1 MYAHIYE
8 YHIFDG
14 RTFEHSRLKSMPTPR
29 FSPNPLRPT
38 SQKLGA
44 LKPPLVE
51 FKRAVSPVRRVL
63 MALARRLFQICTTA
77 IAEAL
82 AREDLTPLQYAVM
95 AYVEGEPDI
104 DQNGLAARLG
114 VDRNNASLLVEQLEA
129 KQLIERR
136 VNGADRRARLLR
148 VTSRGQKLYD
158 RLRPVVFAA
167 QERLLSL
174 LTPVEREQLLNLL
187 VRVIEGN
194 RSLARPGTGR
204 RKRGSSQSLSTNT

>member
-1 MYAHIYE
+1 
-8 YHIFDG
+8 
-14 RTFEHSRLKSMPTPR
+14 MPTR
-29 FSPNPLRPT
+29 FSSNLRRST
-38 SQKLGA
+38 SQKPGA

-51 FKRAVSPVRRVL
+51 FKRAVPPVRRVL

-77 IAEAL
+77 IAEVL
-82 AREDLTPLQYAVM
+82 AGEDLTPLQYAVM

-129 KQLIERR
+129 KRLIERR

-158 RLRPVVFAA
+158 RLRPAVFAA
-167 QERLLSL
+167 QERLLTL
-174 LTPVEREQLLNLL
+174 LAPDEREQLLDVL

-194 RSLARPGTGR
+194 RGLARPGTGR
-204 RKRGSSQSLSTNT
+204 RKRGSRQSPSNND